1 MNINSISV
9 RSITLLVVI
18 ALAGCVKNSSNE
30 PASAP
35 ILAPVATSI
44 FPDDPADNHAVITA
58 LPTDLINIKDNGG
71 SGFIGG
77 ISPIGL
83 FGPSSNHVKP
93 VDHQYVGFPNCPG
106 GAGACSYPVY
116 AMGSGYISVIFRSA
130 DPHNVPAIPADYA
143 LTIGVSKNISLNY
156 DHVNSLSPVIQNYI
170 TTNGAKWTCMLDGAV
185 DTPDVSPRCAKGP
198 WVMFFGQLGNPAPLF
213 VAAGA
218 TIASTT
224 NYHGNGSSW
233 DVGLS
238 DARTIENAGHL
249 VNTSAKHFPDFKQLW
264 AFYAGKPL
272 GSLDFNYYPFITRS
286 YYSQCIFSYMNTA
299 TYAQLANNNK
309 ILASNP
315 CGHMNWDVA
324 GSIQGVWFNA
334 QVDAQTP
341 DPSNTGNMD
350 TGAALRCANCQ
361 RRINQS

>member
-1 MNINSISV
+1 MNIYSIFV
-9 RSITLLVVI
+9 RSMTLLMVTLMAI
-18 ALAGCVKNSSNE
+18 DLAGCVKNSSNE

-35 ILAPVATSI
+35 IATSI

-116 AMGSGYISVIFRSA
+116 AMGSGYLSVIFRSA

-143 LTIGVSKNISLNY
+143 LTIAVSKNISLNY
-156 DHVNSLSPVIQNYI
+156 DHVNSLSPVVQNYI

-198 WVMFFGQLGNPAPLF
+198 WVLFFGQLGNPAPLF
-213 VAAGA
+213 LAAGA
-218 TIASTT
+218 TIAST
-224 NYHGNGSSW
+224 
-233 DVGLS
+233 
-238 DARTIENAGHL
+238 R
-249 VNTSAKHFPDFKQLW
+249 
-264 AFYAGKPL
+264 
-272 GSLDFNYYPFITRS
+272 
-286 YYSQCIFSYMNTA
+286 
-299 TYAQLANNNK
+299 
-309 ILASNP
+309 
-315 CGHMNWDVA
+315 
-324 GSIQGVWFNA
+324 
-334 QVDAQTP
+334 
-341 DPSNTGNMD
+341 
-350 TGAALRCANCQ
+350 LRCTHATETPGVTADSS
-361 RRINQS
+361 RRPTRTP